1 MLSTPAQRA
10 TRGRVRPSQ
19 PSPGCGPGRL
29 PRHSDPLH
37 MALSAECRGT
47 PCPHPYLEL
56 ALLGRLE
63 HRQAVGPAGLLGF
76 LVLLPQRLPEHWE
89 RMRPERHR
97 QVAEGEG

>member
-1 MLSTPAQRA
+1 
-10 TRGRVRPSQ
+10 
-19 PSPGCGPGRL
+19 
-29 PRHSDPLH
+29 

-89 RMRPERHR
+89 RMRPARHR